1 MLLYAHST
9 TPSLVVM
16 PNSISGIVSSVDCS
30 ENTTNQFAKVC
41 NFCFSTM
48 LLVLQIWVQNNPD
61 YSLEKYAHLVLF
73 MVKALLTIK
82 CRGQIWGKKC
92 CVIVQKYTLYI
103 YIYNESSHVNWRHIT
118 LPYSPN
124 LPLQIQPCQQIYNL
138 KRCVSTSTI
147 TWPLQLPRQVL
158 VFFLF
163 PSNLYTYN
171 LLLHWSHSK

>member
-9 TPSLVVM
+9 TPPLMVM
-16 PNSISGIVSSVDCS
+16 PNSVSGIVSSVDCL
-30 ENTTNQFAKVC
+30 ENTTDQFAKVC

-61 YSLEKYAHLVLF
+61 YSLEKYAHLVPF

-92 CVIVQKYTLYI
+92 CVKVQKYTLFI
-103 YIYNESSHVNWRHIT
+103 DIQWVKSCQLTTYN
-118 LPYSPN
+118 SPI
-124 LPLQIQPCQQIYNL
+124 LSKSPLQIHPCQQIYNL

-147 TWPLQLPRQVL
+147 TWPLHLPRQVL
-158 VFFLF
+158 VFCLF
-163 PSNLYTYN
+163 PSKSYTYN
-171 LLLHWSHSK
+171 LLLHRCHSQ

>member
-9 TPSLVVM
+9 TPPLMVM

-30 ENTTNQFAKVC
+30 ENTTDQFARVC
-41 NFCFSTM
+41 NFSFSTM
-48 LLVLQIWVQNNPD
+48 LLMLQIWVQNNPD

-73 MVKALLTIK
+73 MVKALLTTK

-92 CVIVQKYTLYI
+92 CVIVQKYTI
-103 YIYNESSHVNWRHIT
+103 YIYTMSQVMSTDDILT

-124 LPLQIQPCQQIYNL
+124 LPLRIHPCQQIYNL